1 MQETIAVIKNK
12 TKVTN
17 KEVLISL
24 LNILISEKYS
34 FNSSKEIAQA
44 IESKFNAVVSVDL
57 IEELWIEGREIDD
70 IYYQTK
76 NLNLYQ

>member
-1 MQETIAVIKNK
+1 MQEIITITKTK
-12 TKVTN
+12 TKVIN

-44 IESKFNAVVSVDL
+44 IENKFNAVVSVDL
-57 IEELWIEGREIDD
+57 VEELWYEGREIEDVELQFKH
-70 IYYQTK
+70 IYG
-76 NLNLYQ
+76 N

>member
-1 MQETIAVIKNK
+1 MQEIYTITKTK

-34 FNSSKEIAQA
+34 FSSSKEIAQA
-44 IESKFNAVVSVDL
+44 IENKFNAVVSVDL
-57 IEELWIEGREIDD
+57 IEELWCEGRELEDVELQFKH
-70 IYYQTK
+70 IYG
-76 NLNLYQ
+76 N

>member
-1 MQETIAVIKNK
+1 MQEIHTITKTK

-44 IESKFNAVVSVDL
+44 IENKFNAVVSVDL
-57 IEELWIEGREIDD
+57 IEELWCEGRELED
-70 IYYQTK
+70 IYYQTR